1 MDTKHASGSLTTPQ
15 IAIIAIIVVIAII
28 VTVWTMADKKKADEQ
43 AALQPPQKPPVIN
56 TPVPQETPAVQP
68 EEMKSVADYDKLK
81 EPDYKELTR
90 QRKAEYGLDKGV
102 DMIVKADESV
112 KIGDKTIA
120 MQEILE
126 KIRIKKGDVVE
137 KSLSAGLSPA
147 NPEQERKQLTEEL
160 DKTEKRFEKLQKNI
174 ESPDSVRND
183 AAYRDYVR
191 EHKAVEKTVADYRA
205 YKDAGKDIDAYKAL
219 SGKDERA
226 IKAQLNEDTAR
237 LSVEKDRLE
246 KELEQRLSSKKSQP
260 IAERIK
266 GAEKRFEELQK
277 QLSDPNAY
285 QSSEKHRQEYSE
297 LAKSMR
303 IAEEYRQAIKKL
315 NEKKELLSEDG
326 KISEAIQTKIRNLEL
341 WKNSLENDLRVQIMP
356 QKDIQVYGIY
366 AVQSKDNVWNI
377 HFNFLKDYF
386 NNRGIR
392 LSPKADK
399 PIGKK
404 SSGVGKI
411 LKFAENMVYIY
422 NIREERVEMN
432 LHQIHP
438 LSKIVV
444 FNLGQVFS
452 VLSQI
457 DYRNINQIE
466 YDGETL
472 WIPAVQ

>member
-1 MDTKHASGSLTTPQ
+1 MDTRYSSRSLTTLQ
-15 IAIIAIIVVIAII
+15 IVIIATIIVIAII
-28 VTVWTMADKKKADEQ
+28 VAVWTMLDKKKADDQ
-43 AALQPPQKPPVIN
+43 AALQPEQKPPVIN
-56 TPVPQETPAVQP
+56 TPLPQEVPAVLP
-68 EEMKSVADYDKLK
+68 EEAKSVADYGKLK

-112 KIGDKTIA
+112 RIGDKTIS

-137 KSLSAGLSPA
+137 KSLSTGLSPA
-147 NPEQERKQLTEEL
+147 NPEQERKQLIEEL
-160 DKTEKRFEKLQKNI
+160 DKTEKRFEPLQKNI
-174 ESPDSVRND
+174 ESPDSVKND
-183 AAYRDYVR
+183 AAYREYVR
-191 EHKAVEKTVADYRA
+191 EHKAIEKTVADYRA
-205 YKDAGKDIDAYKAL
+205 YKDAGKDIEVYKAL
-219 SGKDERA
+219 SAKDEQA
-226 IKAQLNEDTAR
+226 VKTQLNEDIVKLDA
-237 LSVEKDRLE
+237 EKNRLE
-246 KELEQRLSSKKSQP
+246 KELEQRLASKKSQP
-260 IAERIK
+260 LSERIRV
-266 GAEKRFEELQK
+266 AEKRFEELQK

-285 QSSEKHRQEYSE
+285 QSSEKYRQEYSE
-297 LAKSMR
+297 LATSIRMS
-303 IAEEYRQAIKKL
+303 EEYRQTIKKL
-315 NEKKELLSEDG
+315 NAKKELLSEDG
-326 KISEAIQTKIRNLEL
+326 KIREAIQTKIRNLEL
-341 WKNSLENDLRVQIMP
+341 WKNSLENDLRVQILP

-366 AVQSKDNVWNI
+366 AVQSGDNVWNI

-422 NIREERVEMN
+422 NIREEQVEMN

>member
-1 MDTKHASGSLTTPQ
+1 MDTRYSSRSLTTLQ
-15 IAIIAIIVVIAII
+15 IVITAIIIVIAII
-28 VTVWTMADKKKADEQ
+28 VAVWTMLDKKKADDQ
-43 AALQPPQKPPVIN
+43 AALQPRQKSPVIN
-56 TPVPQETPAVQP
+56 TPLPQEVPPVLP
-68 EEMKSVADYDKLK
+68 EEAKSVADYGKLK

-112 KIGDKTIA
+112 RIGDKTIS

-126 KIRIKKGDVVE
+126 KIRIRKGDVVE
-137 KSLSAGLSPA
+137 KSLSTGLSPT
-147 NPEQERKQLTEEL
+147 NPEQERKQLIEEL
-160 DKTEKRFEKLQKNI
+160 DKTERRFELLQKNI

-183 AAYRDYVR
+183 AAYREYVR
-191 EHKAVEKTVADYRA
+191 EHKAIEKTVADYKA
-205 YKDAGKDIDAYKAL
+205 YKDAGKDIEAYKAL
-219 SGKDERA
+219 SAKDEQA
-226 IKAQLNEDTAR
+226 VKAQLNEELVKLDA
-237 LSVEKDRLE
+237 EKDRLE
-246 KELEQRLSSKKSQP
+246 KELEQRLASKKSQP
-260 IAERIK
+260 LSERIK

-285 QSSEKHRQEYSE
+285 QSSEKYRQEYSE
-297 LAKSMR
+297 LATSVRMS
-303 IAEEYRQAIKKL
+303 EEYRQTIKKL
-315 NEKKELLSEDG
+315 NAEKELLSEDG
-326 KISEAIQTKIRNLEL
+326 KIREAIQTKIRNLEL

-356 QKDIQVYGIY
+356 QKDIEVYGIY
-366 AVQSKDNVWNI
+366 AVQPNDNIWNI

-392 LSPKADK
+392 LSPRADK

-422 NIREERVEMN
+422 NLREERVEMN

>member
-1 MDTKHASGSLTTPQ
+1 MNTKHASGSLTTPQ
-15 IAIIAIIVVIAII
+15 IVIIAIIVVIAII

-43 AALQPPQKPPVIN
+43 AALSPPQKPPVIN
-56 TPVPQETPAVQP
+56 TPVPQETPAAQP
-68 EEMKSVADYDKLK
+68 EAKSVADYDRLK

-102 DMIVKADESV
+102 DMIVKANESV

-137 KSLSAGLSPA
+137 KSLSAGFSPA
-147 NPEQERKQLTEEL
+147 NPEQERRQLIEEL
-160 DKTEKRFEKLQKNI
+160 DKTEKRFDKLQKNI
-174 ESPDSVRND
+174 ESPDSVKND
-183 AAYRDYVR
+183 AAYRDDVR
-191 EHKAVEKTVADYRA
+191 EHKAVEKTVADYSA
-205 YKDAGKDIDAYKAL
+205 YKDAGKDIEAYKAL
-219 SGKDERA
+219 SGKDEQA
-226 IKAQLNEDTAR
+226 VKAQLNDDTAK

-260 IAERIK
+260 LSERIK

-285 QSSEKHRQEYSE
+285 QSPEKDRQEYSE
-297 LAKSMR
+297 LATSIR
-303 IAEEYRQAIKKL
+303 IAEEYRQTIKKL

-366 AVQSKDNVWNI
+366 AVLPKDNVWNI

-422 NIREERVEMN
+422 NIREDRVEMN